1 MRKILLIFT
10 FILFST
16 LAYAGPYDKINE
28 SGFINKEVRLIKN
41 FEIKDPKNKI
51 ILIYNHGQD
60 ENDIAKNCTWV
71 SNLRNHASLIDQEV
85 NGKKIMVYNLCSTHL
100 RGDMSKNMSKKKDW
114 WWLKPVPKI
123 YVGKHI
129 LDKRVELNLELIEK
143 FVDAGV
149 PRKQVFVTGH
159 SCGGLTTLLFMSRY
173 PDKVG
178 GGISYMQACFGKL
191 SSKYKVKKNGVEK
204 AMAKFRKKYQGPH
217 DLRQKMNDEIKNNL
231 KVPILAF
238 THPKDKYEGLLSDWL
253 DEIPGMKRIVI
264 SENYKINGKSCKRKG
279 DDWEEPVKKG
289 HDMDVGL
296 CFQYYNPTILEYIA
310 SRLK

>member
-60 ENDIAKNCTWV
+60 ENDTAKNCTWV
-71 SNLRNHASLIDQEV
+71 SMLRNHASLIDQEV

-100 RGDMSKNMSKKKDW
+100 RGDMSKKKDW
-114 WWLKPVPKI
+114 WYLKPQPKI
-123 YVGKHI
+123 YEGKHI

-191 SSKYKVKKNGVEK
+191 SSKYKVKKNGIEK
-204 AMAKFRKKYQGPH
+204 AMAKFRKKNQGPH
-217 DLRQKMNDEIKNNL
+217 DVRQKMNDEIKNNL

-253 DEIPGMKRIVI
+253 EEIPGMKRIII
-264 SENYKINGKSCKRKG
+264 SENYKINGKKCKRKG

-289 HDMDVGL
+289 HNMDAGL
-296 CFQYYNPTILEYIA
+296 CFQYYNPTIKEYIA
-310 SRLK
+310 SRIK

>member
-16 LAYAGPYDKINE
+16 LAYAGPNDKINE

-60 ENDIAKNCTWV
+60 ENDTAENCTWV
-71 SNLRNHASLIDQEV
+71 SMLRNHASLIDQEV
-85 NGKKIMVYNLCSTHL
+85 NGKKIMVYNLCSNHL
-100 RGDMSKNMSKKKDW
+100 RGDMSKKKDW
-114 WWLKPVPKI
+114 WYLKPQPKI
-123 YVGKHI
+123 YEGKHM

-204 AMAKFRKKYQGPH
+204 AMAKFRKKNQGPH
-217 DLRQKMNDEIKNNL
+217 DVRQKMNDEIKNNL

-253 DEIPGMKRIVI
+253 EEIPGMKRIII
-264 SENYKINGKSCKRKG
+264 SENYKINGKRCKRKG

-289 HDMDVGL
+289 HNMDVGL
-296 CFQYYNPTILEYIA
+296 CFQYYNPTIKEYIA
-310 SRLK
+310 SRIK

>member
-1 MRKILLIFT
+1 M
-10 FILFST
+10 
-16 LAYAGPYDKINE
+16 
-28 SGFINKEVRLIKN
+28 
-41 FEIKDPKNKI
+41 
-51 ILIYNHGQD
+51 
-60 ENDIAKNCTWV
+60 
-71 SNLRNHASLIDQEV
+71 LRNHASLIDQEV
-85 NGKKIMVYNLCSTHL
+85 NGKKIMVYNLCSDHL
-100 RGDMSKNMSKKKDW
+100 RGDMSKKKDW
-114 WWLKPVPKI
+114 WYLKPQPKI
-123 YVGKHI
+123 YEGKHM

-191 SSKYKVKKNGVEK
+191 SSKYKVKKNGIEK
-204 AMAKFRKKYQGPH
+204 AMAKFRKKRQGPH

-253 DEIPGMKRIVI
+253 EEIPGMKRIII
-264 SENYKINGKSCKRKG
+264 SENYKINGKRCKRKG
-279 DDWEEPVKKG
+279 ADWEAPVKKG
-289 HDMDVGL
+289 HNMDAGL
-296 CFQYYNPTILEYIA
+296 CFQYYNPTIKEYIA
-310 SRLK
+310 SRIK

>member
-10 FILFST
+10 FIYFST
-16 LAYAGPYDKINE
+16 LVYAGPYDKINE

-60 ENDIAKNCTWV
+60 ENDTSPNCTWV
-71 SNLRNHASLIDQEV
+71 SMLRNHASLIDQEV
-85 NGKKIMVYNLCSTHL
+85 NGKKIMVYNLCSDHL
-100 RGDMSKNMSKKKDW
+100 RGDMSKKKDW
-114 WWLKPVPKI
+114 WYLKPQPKI
-123 YVGKHI
+123 YEGKHM

-253 DEIPGMKRIVI
+253 EQIPGMKRIVI
-264 SENYKINGKSCKRKG
+264 SENYKINGKRCKRKG

-296 CFQYYNPTILEYIA
+296 CFQYYNPIILDYIA

>member
-1 MRKILLIFT
+1 MRKISLIFT

-16 LAYAGPYDKINE
+16 LAYAGPNDKINE

-60 ENDIAKNCTWV
+60 ENDTAKNCTWV
-71 SNLRNHASLIDQEV
+71 SMLRNHASLIDQEV
-85 NGKKIMVYNLCSTHL
+85 NGKKIMVYNLCSDHL
-100 RGDMSKNMSKKKDW
+100 RGDMSKKKDW
-114 WWLKPVPKI
+114 WYLKPQPKI
-123 YVGKHI
+123 YEGKHI

-204 AMAKFRKKYQGPH
+204 AMAKFRKKNQGPH
-217 DLRQKMNDEIKNNL
+217 DVRQKMNEEIKNNL

-264 SENYKINGKSCKRKG
+264 SENYKINGKRCKRKG

-289 HDMDVGL
+289 HNMDAGL
-296 CFQYYNPTILEYIA
+296 CFQYYNPTIKEYIA
-310 SRLK
+310 SRIK

>member
-10 FILFST
+10 FTLFST

-60 ENDIAKNCTWV
+60 ENDIVKNCTWV
-71 SNLRNHASLIDQEV
+71 SMLRNHASLIDQEV

-100 RGDMSKNMSKKKDW
+100 RGDMSKKKDW
-114 WWLKPVPKI
+114 WYLKPQPKI
-123 YVGKHI
+123 YEGKHM

-159 SCGGLTTLLFMSRY
+159 SCGGLTTLLFFSRY
-173 PDKVG
+173 PDKAG

-204 AMAKFRKKYQGPH
+204 AMAKFRKKNQGPH

-231 KVPILAF
+231 TVPILAF

-253 DEIPGMKRIVI
+253 EEIPSVKRIVI
-264 SENYKINGKSCKRKG
+264 SKDYKINGKKCKLKG
-279 DDWEEPVKKG
+279 DDWVESVNKG
-289 HDMDVGL
+289 HDMDLGL
-296 CFQYYNPTILEYIA
+296 CFQYYNPVILEYIA
-310 SRLK
+310 SRIK

>member
-16 LAYAGPYDKINE
+16 LVYAGPNDKINE

-60 ENDIAKNCTWV
+60 ENDTSPNCTWV
-71 SNLRNHASLIDQEV
+71 SMLRNHASLIDQEV
-85 NGKKIMVYNLCSTHL
+85 NGKKIMVYNLCSDHL
-100 RGDMSKNMSKKKDW
+100 RGDMSKKKDW
-114 WWLKPVPKI
+114 WYLKPQPKI
-123 YVGKHI
+123 YEGKHM
-129 LDKRVELNLELIEK
+129 LDKRVELNLELIKK

-191 SSKYKVKKNGVEK
+191 SSRYKVKKNGVEK

-238 THPKDKYEGLLSDWL
+238 THPKDKSEGLLSDWL
-253 DEIPGMKRIVI
+253 EEIPGMKRIII

>member
-16 LAYAGPYDKINE
+16 LTYAGPYDKINE

-60 ENDIAKNCTWV
+60 ENDTAKNCTWV
-71 SNLRNHASLIDQEV
+71 SMLRNHASLIDQEV
-85 NGKKIMVYNLCSTHL
+85 NGKKIMVYNLCSDHL
-100 RGDMSKNMSKKKDW
+100 RGDMSKKKDW
-114 WWLKPVPKI
+114 WYLKPQPKI
-123 YVGKHI
+123 YEGRHM

-238 THPKDKYEGLLSDWL
+238 THPKDKYEGLLSDLL

-289 HDMDVGL
+289 HNMDVGL
-296 CFQYYNPTILEYIA
+296 CFQYYNPTIKEYIA
-310 SRLK
+310 SRIK

>member
-1 MRKILLIFT
+1 MRKILLIFA

-28 SGFINKEVRLIKN
+28 SGFINKEVRLIEN

-60 ENDIAKNCTWV
+60 ENDTVKNCTWV
-71 SNLRNHASLIDQEV
+71 SSLRNHASLIDQEV
-85 NGKKIMVYNLCSTHL
+85 NGKKIMVYNLCSNHL
-100 RGDMSKNMSKKKDW
+100 RGDMSKKKDW
-114 WWLKPVPKI
+114 WYLKPRPKI
-123 YVGKHI
+123 YEGKHM
-129 LDKRVELNLELIEK
+129 LDKRVELNLELIKK

-204 AMAKFRKKYQGPH
+204 AMAKFRKKRQGPH

-253 DEIPGMKRIVI
+253 EEIPGMKRIVI

-289 HDMDVGL
+289 HDMDAGL
-296 CFQYYNPTILEYIA
+296 CFQYYNPTILDYIA

>member
-10 FILFST
+10 IILFST
-16 LAYAGPYDKINE
+16 LAYAGPNDKISE

-60 ENDIAKNCTWV
+60 ENDTSPNCTWV
-71 SNLRNHASLIDQEV
+71 SMLRNHASLIDQEV
-85 NGKKIMVYNLCSTHL
+85 NGKKIMVYNLCSNHL
-100 RGDMSKNMSKKKDW
+100 RGDMSKKKDW
-114 WWLKPVPKI
+114 WYLKPQPKI
-123 YVGKHI
+123 YEGKHM

-204 AMAKFRKKYQGPH
+204 AMAKFRKKNQGPH
-217 DLRQKMNDEIKNNL
+217 DVRQKMNDEIKNNL

-253 DEIPGMKRIVI
+253 EEISGMKRIII
-264 SENYKINGKSCKRKG
+264 SENYKINGKRCKRKG

-289 HDMDVGL
+289 HNMDVGL
-296 CFQYYNPTILEYIA
+296 CFQYYNPTIKEYIA
-310 SRLK
+310 SRIK